1 MWSWFHKLSSPKQ
14 CYQLISY
21 IRPCIAILC
30 ITLFLIGLWYAL
42 IVAPPDYQQG
52 EVYRII
58 YVHVPLAIWSLGVY
72 VVMSACAFIYFI
84 WKIKMADLIIKI
96 SAPIG
101 AIFTVLTLLTGSI
114 WGKPTWGTW
123 WIWDARLTTELI
135 LLFIYLGVIL
145 IRYAIP
151 ELRLASRASAL
162 LTLLGTINIPIVH
175 YSVIWWN
182 TLHQGPSILKWSVSS
197 IAPVMLHPL
206 WVMIFAFF
214 FYYIWIL
221 LIRAQHELLWR
232 EQKTNWVKTELETL

>member
-1 MWSWFHKLSSPKQ
+1 MLSWFHKISSPKQ

-21 IRPCIAILC
+21 LRPRVAILC
-30 ITLFLIGLWYAL
+30 VVLFVIGLWYAL
-42 IVAPPDYQQG
+42 IVSPPDYQQG
-52 EVYRII
+52 DVYRII
-58 YVHVPLAIWSLGVY
+58 YMHVPLAIWSLGIY
-72 VVMSACAFIYFI
+72 VAMSVCALIYLI
-84 WKIKMADLIIKI
+84 WKIKMADLIIKM

-101 AIFTVLTLLTGSI
+101 AIFTVLTLMTGSI

-123 WIWDARLTTELI
+123 WIWDARLTSELI
-135 LLFIYLGVIL
+135 LFFIYIGVIL

-151 ELRLASRASAL
+151 EPRLASRASAL
-162 LTLLGTINIPIVH
+162 VTLLGAINIPIVH

-182 TLHQGPSILKWSVSS
+182 TLHQGPSILKWSTSS
-197 IAPVMLHPL
+197 ISPVMLHPL